1 MLSLIE
7 RELGPTWARVLR
19 HFAGAAAFAWLLV
32 ALGAGID
39 RLFA

>member
-1 MLSLIE
+1 MLPLIE
-7 RELGPTWARVLR
+7 RELGPIWARILR
-19 HFAGAAAFAWLLV
+19 HLAAAAAFVWLLV